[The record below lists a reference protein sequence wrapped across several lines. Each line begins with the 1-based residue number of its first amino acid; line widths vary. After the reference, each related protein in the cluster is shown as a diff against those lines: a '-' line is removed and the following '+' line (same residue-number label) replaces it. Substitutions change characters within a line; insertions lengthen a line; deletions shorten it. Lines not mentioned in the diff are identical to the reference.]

1 MTRAFQEYLT
11 ASPWL
16 IRAYRQH
23 MLAEIQSVL
32 STGHAFD
39 LCIIIILCDIKSHHW
54 LLKARCGKRQSHCA
68 KTCRL
73 LELST
78 LSF

>member
-1 MTRAFQEYLT
+1 MARALRECLT

-16 IRAYRQH
+16 IQAYHQH
-23 MLAEIQSVL
+23 MIAEIQSIS
-32 STGHAFD
+32 STRHTFD
-39 LCIIIILCDIKSHHW
+39 LCIIVILCTIESHHW
-54 LLKARCGKRQSHCA
+54 LLKVKGGKRRSHCA